1 MDQARDSRM
10 RSTRRR
16 DCEPPL
22 PEPLAYFLT
31 WPTYGTWLPGD
42 EGAGG
47 SSTATVGNFPIPLAN
62 ASAGPPDGRCLPSRP
77 GPVPA
82 RRIARLAIIAGC
94 GGGLSTPSIAA
105 RTMCT
110 SSWRATANPRR
121 SGSSSK
127 PGAPAGSRRCSRN
140 VSVHSPHMIP
150 RLRRFARNGGLSV
163 EWPIRYVNDEEG
175 LEAVIHYVRE
185 AQDHADQPQ
194 PDERER
200 EPVVMLS
207 IVQGRPSATLT

>member
-42 EGAGG
+42 ERGWVEYRHGWQ
-47 SSTATVGNFPIPLAN
+47 L
-62 ASAGPPDGRCLPSRP
+62 PD
-77 GPVPA
+77 PA
-82 RRIARLAIIAGC
+82 RKREAQARLTEDACLLDQDQRRLVELTIAGC

-140 VSVHSPHMIP
+140 VSVPSPHRIP
-150 RLRRFARNGGLSV
+150 RPRRFARTGGLSV
-163 EWPIRYVNDEEG
+163 EVHSMSTTRKALRRSSTTYARHKICRST
-175 LEAVIHYVRE
+175 LTRRARE
-185 AQDHADQPQ
+185 
-194 PDERER
+194 